1 MLQVVW
7 LGVGCG
13 TETATNQPAGG
24 AGSAGQAGQTSQGGT
39 DGTPGG
45 GAGAAGGSA
54 GTPPGGGGSGGAEG
68 GSAGSAGAGGSGG
81 VAGGGGS
88 GGAAPT
94 TFVIP
99 AYTASAAKLSTNM
112 GTRNAGHQF
121 TVTGDALVVRDLGMY
136 DSNADGL
143 KAAHTVT
150 LFSVDKLGMGA
161 KGTPVVGGSVTVPAG
176 KVGAFEG
183 GFRYAP
189 LPAPVTLEPGNYAV
203 VAYGLSADDLPGDGG
218 GLPLPATGI
227 GDGQF
232 DPYEFVSAASPAYP
246 SGGDGNLHANASL
259 RFESKL
265 KPLRIM
271 PFGASI
277 TDGFLGTKAGYR
289 GPLKQ
294 LFDDA
299 KLPFQFVGS
308 WTDNPGTMPLPREQQ
323 HHEGH
328 PGYVIIGG
336 TSGRAGI
343 YDSRD
348 AWLGPMGSEA
358 DVFLIVIGTNDV
370 DLDYKLDTAGERLD
384 SLIDAI
390 LDPTTG
396 LQPKAKVILAQ
407 LPPINDTAEDARC
420 VKYNA
425 TIAATVMAHQKQGQA
440 ITTVDL
446 HAAITTAELAD
457 KLHPNDVGYT
467 KIAKVFFD
475 AIQKL

>member
-1 MLQVVW
+1 
-7 LGVGCG
+7 
-13 TETATNQPAGG
+13 
-24 AGSAGQAGQTSQGGT
+24 
-39 DGTPGG
+39 
-45 GAGAAGGSA
+45 
-54 GTPPGGGGSGGAEG
+54 
-68 GSAGSAGAGGSGG
+68 
-81 VAGGGGS
+81 
-88 GGAAPT
+88 
-94 TFVIP
+94 
-99 AYTASAAKLSTNM
+99 M

-121 TVTGDALVVRDLGMY
+121 TVTGDAVVVRDLGIY
-136 DSNADGL
+136 DSNGDGL
-143 KAAHTVT
+143 KAAHAVT
-150 LFSVDKLGMGA
+150 LFSVDKLGTGA
-161 KGTPVVGGSVTVPAG
+161 NATPVAGGSVTVPAG
-176 KVGAFEG
+176 KAAALEG
-183 GFRYAP
+183 GFRYAA
-189 LPAPVTLEPGNYAV
+189 LPAPVTLQPGNYAI

-218 GLPLPATGI
+218 GLPLPITGVT
-227 GDGQF
+227 DGHF

-246 SGGDGNLHANASL
+246 SGGDPNLHANASL
-259 RFESKL
+259 RFDSKV

-299 KLPFQFVGS
+299 KITFQFVGS

-323 HHEGH
+323 RHEGH
-328 PGYVIIGG
+328 PGFVIIGG
-336 TSGRAGI
+336 TSGRAGV

-348 AWLGPMGSEA
+348 AWLGPTGSEA
-358 DVFLIVIGTNDV
+358 DIFLIVVGTNDV
-370 DLDYKLDTAGERLD
+370 DLDYELDTAGERLD
-384 SLIDAI
+384 LLIDAI
-390 LDPTTG
+390 LEPTTG

-407 LPPINDTAEDARC
+407 LPPINDATEDARC

-425 TIAATVMAHQKQGQA
+425 TIAATVMAHQEKGQA